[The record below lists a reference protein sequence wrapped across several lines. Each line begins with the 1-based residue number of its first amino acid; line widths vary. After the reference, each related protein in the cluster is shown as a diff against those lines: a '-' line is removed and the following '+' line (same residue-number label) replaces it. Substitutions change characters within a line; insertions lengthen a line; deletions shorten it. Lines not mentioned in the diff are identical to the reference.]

1 MTERPFATHQ
11 GEPGALAAA
20 APAPLP
26 GYYPDPSVPGFVRY
40 WGGASWVPGTSRPA
54 PVAGEHLA
62 PPRGVAQRPANLAAA
77 APPPPVLP
85 SPSPSPAPAPGFGG
99 AFAGGAPPVRAD
111 ETGPVFFDETSGG
124 ASFVMA
130 PFAAEAVAP
139 PVRPLPPTP
148 SPAVAANPAPAPAPA
163 PVAAGWKAT
172 QSRPAERI
180 SWGAPAV
187 TTPEPVPTASATVV
201 APVPVPVPAPA
212 PVSAP
217 APEPVAPGAGSRP
230 ERTAVAE
237 PVAPKAGGAVPAARR
252 KPVTSASGSASGST
266 SGSTS
271 GPSPAAAAARRRG
284 SAAARRPAAPAPAG
298 LGRRLTARLVDGL
311 VLVLVAV
318 AAGVPMVRSIS
329 VHLDQKLGEAAQAS
343 RANSGA
349 QVQVWL
355 VDGTVLGRAGVV
367 LGVVLLAALLYEVL
381 PVART
386 GQTFGKRLAGIRVV
400 DAERPG
406 AAPSF
411 GRSALRWVVRQAAL
425 LSVFGLLAPVLDR
438 KGRRAWQDR
447 AAGTR
452 VVRS

>member
-1 MTERPFATHQ
+1 M
-11 GEPGALAAA
+11 
-20 APAPLP
+20 
-26 GYYPDPSVPGFVRY
+26 
-40 WGGASWVPGTSRPA
+40 
-54 PVAGEHLA
+54 
-62 PPRGVAQRPANLAAA
+62 
-77 APPPPVLP
+77 
-85 SPSPSPAPAPGFGG
+85 
-99 AFAGGAPPVRAD
+99 
-111 ETGPVFFDETSGG
+111 
-124 ASFVMA
+124 
-130 PFAAEAVAP
+130 
-139 PVRPLPPTP
+139 
-148 SPAVAANPAPAPAPA
+148 
-163 PVAAGWKAT
+163 
-172 QSRPAERI
+172 
-180 SWGAPAV
+180 
-187 TTPEPVPTASATVV
+187 
-201 APVPVPVPAPA
+201 
-212 PVSAP
+212 
-217 APEPVAPGAGSRP
+217 
-230 ERTAVAE
+230 
-237 PVAPKAGGAVPAARR
+237 
-252 KPVTSASGSASGST
+252 
-266 SGSTS
+266 
-271 GPSPAAAAARRRG
+271 
-284 SAAARRPAAPAPAG
+284 
-298 LGRRLTARLVDGL
+298 
-311 VLVLVAV
+311 LVLVAV

-355 VDGTVLGRAGVV
+355 VDGTVLGRAGVL